1 MLEEEVLLEVTDR
14 SDDQEDVR
22 LFIGELLT
30 EGDDVYKPD
39 AVDNLLDSLDNEVG
53 VFECDDD
60 DDADEEL
67 DAEALRVILG
77 LFDPLVVRSAVFVF
91 IDETVLS
98 LERVPLVEN
107 VLIAVLVDEAEVDE
121 EYEDL
126 LVVEYVTRG
135 VIDSVFNEEPVS
147 NIEELWVNEI
157 KSDCVPQKSVTVSV
171 CEMVLTVVFE
181 LVAERQAEFETD
193 DVTRVDID
201 ILGDEEED
209 NEAVIVE
216 SMVVE
221 GIEDA
226 VIAVVVDPDAVV
238 EIVAEGDNEKAAEA
252 LADFVS
258 DGDDD
263 GDDVGEVDADRL
275 NWEDE
280 EGIEVPVAVTDTEKN
295 AETVAVD
302 VNKGVALNVPC
313 KVIDNK
319 ADCDVFSEVKGVA
332 LVVIEFVSTLVR
344 DWVDIM
350 LFKGALV
357 RVKLLVGETLD
368 DILDEPHTEFVIKEV
383 NVGEEEKFGDSVENN
398 ETVALTHSDTK
409 VLLEIWGETESLVV
423 LVNDTVVFELWV

>member
-1 MLEEEVLLEVTDR
+1 MLGNEVMLEEEVLLEVTDR

-147 NIEELWVNEI
+147 NIEEL
-157 KSDCVPQKSVTVSV
+157 
-171 CEMVLTVVFE
+171 
-181 LVAERQAEFETD
+181 
-193 DVTRVDID
+193 
-201 ILGDEEED
+201 
-209 NEAVIVE
+209 
-216 SMVVE
+216 
-221 GIEDA
+221 
-226 VIAVVVDPDAVV
+226 
-238 EIVAEGDNEKAAEA
+238 
-252 LADFVS
+252 
-258 DGDDD
+258 
-263 GDDVGEVDADRL
+263 
-275 NWEDE
+275 
-280 EGIEVPVAVTDTEKN
+280 
-295 AETVAVD
+295 
-302 VNKGVALNVPC
+302 
-313 KVIDNK
+313 
-319 ADCDVFSEVKGVA
+319 
-332 LVVIEFVSTLVR
+332 
-344 DWVDIM
+344 
-350 LFKGALV
+350 
-357 RVKLLVGETLD
+357 
-368 DILDEPHTEFVIKEV
+368 
-383 NVGEEEKFGDSVENN
+383 
-398 ETVALTHSDTK
+398 
-409 VLLEIWGETESLVV
+409 
-423 LVNDTVVFELWV
+423 